1 MWACLLGGVGWGHAG
16 EQCVCLGPGRAAC
29 AEGRPGLGL
38 LQAASAGPRPNPLRE
53 QPAAGWRG
61 RRWSVWPAEVFLRR
75 VWGTWEP
82 QVGGLLPSLGRGG
95 PHLPAWVQLGLVLA
109 SGIWWWVLGSQ
120 VRPGWAWG
128 SGGELVGCSPAA
140 GLVPAS
146 AQRAVPPPICRC
158 RRARRPSGPLRPL
171 GLRVWG
177 RQSRVFCRPGDW
189 GARAGHTASCCL
201 PQAFRVEG
209 LGGTGQ
215 GGRVYPGLAVGLAGG
230 RGVRTEGLCGPAI
243 GELLA
248 GTWTQR
254 HVHLTSPAVS
264 TSEMDQQVWARPQ
277 CAAGA

>member
-1 MWACLLGGVGWGHAG
+1 MSGQLRSFCDGCGGRGSPRLGVYCPAWGEGALTCLHGCSWALCWHLAFGGGSWAPGSGLGG
-16 EQCVCLGPGRAAC
+16 PGAQVESRWAAV
-29 AEGRPGLGL
+29 
-38 LQAASAGPRPNPLRE
+38 QPLAWC
-53 QPAAGWRG
+53 QP
-61 RRWSVWPAEVFLRR
+61 
-75 VWGTWEP
+75 
-82 QVGGLLPSLGRGG
+82 LPS
-95 PHLPAWVQLGLVLA
+95 VLY
-109 SGIWWWVLGSQ
+109 
-120 VRPGWAWG
+120 
-128 SGGELVGCSPAA
+128 
-140 GLVPAS
+140 
-146 AQRAVPPPICRC
+146 PPICRC

-189 GARAGHTASCCL
+189 GARAGHTTSCCL